1 MLTSPVY
8 SNTLSEQQR
17 HLETTKTRKFLKRA
31 QVDSVSL
38 LVQRDNA
45 SFSSKM
51 TDNLSK
57 ISRVSEFDRDASF
70 PLISEASPQ
79 AAIAGYNISNV
90 AALHPY
96 IPCRGRPLCQRPH
109 H

>member
-1 MLTSPVY
+1 MLIPRCLMLTSPVY

-57 ISRVSEFDRDASF
+57 ISRVFEFDRDVFST
-70 PLISEASPQ
+70 
-79 AAIAGYNISNV
+79 NV
-90 AALHPY
+90 YERAF
-96 IPCRGRPLCQRPH
+96 R
-109 H
+109 